1 MELMLAVLFIVL
13 LLTLYLIGVP
23 VAYALGLTGL
33 LMMFVGL
40 IPYNPE
46 IIAQAT
52 ISGIDSFTLLA
63 IPLFL
68 LTGLYMNTLGFTHV
82 IFSFAKSIVGPI
94 RGGVAH
100 VNVIASILFSGM
112 SGAAAADAA
121 GLGAIEYEA
130 MQEEGYQK
138 GFSTGVTGASSII
151 GPIIPPSIPLII
163 YGVIAEVS
171 IGALFIAGVLPGLI
185 MGASL
190 LVMCTY
196 FARKHEYDRGP
207 SWSRSRIWRDFRA
220 AVPALG
226 TPVLIIGGILGG
238 FFTATEAGAVALF
251 YTVIVGYLFY
261 DGVAPRE
268 LVNTTYKGLVTT
280 AALTFIVGVAEFY
293 GFLVRRAQIPQILG
307 EFVTGLTQE
316 PLLVLLLMVAVLL
329 VVGLMI
335 ETIAAITILTPVF
348 IPITAQV
355 GIDPVHFGIV
365 MVLALM
371 IGLLTPPF
379 GIILFILERV
389 TDATL
394 EEIMKGMVPF
404 YLPLCVCLGI
414 VILVEDITLVLPR
427 ISGLV

>member
-1 MELMLAVLFIVL
+1 MELVLAFVFIAL
-13 LLTLYLIGVP
+13 LLLLYLIGIP

-33 LMMFVGL
+33 LMMFAGL
-40 IPYNPE
+40 VPFDME
-46 IIAQAT
+46 IIAQST

-68 LTGLYMNTLGFTHV
+68 LAGLYMNAFGFTHV
-82 IFSFAKSIVGPI
+82 IFTFAKSVVGPI

-100 VNVIASILFSGM
+100 VNIVASMLFSGM

-130 MQEEGYQK
+130 MQEEGYK
-138 GFSTGVTGASSII
+138 KSFSTGVTGASSII

-171 IGALFIAGVLPGLI
+171 IGALFIAGVVPGII
-185 MGASL
+185 MGVSL
-190 LVMCTY
+190 LITSTY

-207 SWSRSRIWRDFRA
+207 SWSFSRIWTDFKA
-220 AVPALG
+220 AAPALG
-226 TPVLIIGGILGG
+226 TPMLIIGGILGG

-251 YTVIVGYLFY
+251 YTVIVGYVFY
-261 DGVAPRE
+261 DGAEPSKFVS
-268 LVNTTYKGLVTT
+268 TTYEGLVTT
-280 AALTFIVGVAEFY
+280 GALTLIVGIAEFY
-293 GFLVRRAQIPQILG
+293 GFLIRRAQIPQVLG
-307 EFVTGLTQE
+307 EFVLGLSQE
-316 PLLVLLLMVAVLL
+316 PVIVLVLMVIVLL
-329 VVGLMI
+329 IVGLMI

-365 MVLALM
+365 MVLTLM

-394 EEIMKGMVPF
+394 GQIMKGMVPF
-404 YLPLCVCLGI
+404 YIPLVICLI
-414 VILVEDITLVLPR
+414 VLLLVEDMALLLPR
-427 ISGLV
+427 ISGLI